1 MDKKIQNNHQ
11 ILYAKNFY
19 RHSGNIIDDMKVI
32 CKLDCPSHDFYSPKF
47 ILKFMREQFNAWLDA
62 TPEVKKERGSK
73 VAWEKDPIKAEIWS
87 ILIAYS
93 VYIPMTCIGN
103 YIKELPNYN
112 VMPPQYNVK
121 MPSIMHSVFKRSMS
135 LEQLTEKAKEVLNMP
150 MLEIMDKLA
159 DYLVSRYNFKKA
171 SAILEKYGIKINP
184 EDLDNELWDGYS
196 DLMNAHIK
204 EVDGVEVVEE
214 GSFTLIT
221 DHFIIGVDTR
231 NIPNN
236 TNEITVDLCP
246 IKWEVTGDD
255 VITENNYRKQF
266 CDITS
271 KVCAIAKGDAEYIAR
286 STKDIDDVW
295 NEAHEHIKDTIE
307 LENAIESSPKIYLD
321 YWKNDGDEF
330 RCFAQHTGDSPMMSG
345 YGCFDTYV
353 FNVDGKMRIII
364 AHTTIF
370 DCACFEHEL
379 RNCGSCFV
387 NDKME

>member
-1 MDKKIQNNHQ
+1 MNKKIQNNHQ

-19 RHSGNIIDDMKVI
+19 RHSGDIIDDMKVI
-32 CKLDCPSHDFYSPKF
+32 CKLDCPNQDFYSPKF

-73 VAWEKDPIKAEIWS
+73 VAWENDPIKAEIWS

-93 VYIPMTCIGN
+93 VYIPMTSIGG

-121 MPSIMHSVFKRSMS
+121 MSSIMSNVFNKSMS
-135 LEQLTEKAKEVLNMP
+135 VEQLTEKAKEVLNMP

-159 DYLVSRYNFKKA
+159 DNLVSKYNFKKS
-171 SAILEKYGIKINP
+171 SAILEKYGIKITP

-204 EVDGVEVVEE
+204 EVDGAEVVEE
-214 GSFTLIT
+214 GSFTRIT
-221 DHFIIGVDTR
+221 DHFIISIDTR
-231 NIPNN
+231 NNPNN

-246 IKWEVTGDD
+246 IKWEITGDD
-255 VITENNYRKQF
+255 VITETNYREEF
-266 CDITS
+266 CELAS
-271 KVCAIAKGDAEYIAR
+271 KVSAIAKGDAEYIAC

-295 NEAHEHIKDTIE
+295 TEVPEHVKD
-307 LENAIESSPKIYLD
+307 AIEVEDAIEHSPKIYLD
-321 YWKNDGDEF
+321 YWESDGDEF
-330 RCFAQHTGDSPMMSG
+330 RCFAQHTGDNPRMSG
-345 YGCFDTYV
+345 SGCFDTYI
-353 FNVDGKMRIII
+353 FNVDGKMRIIL
-364 AHTTIF
+364 AHTTTF
-370 DCACFEHEL
+370 DCDCFEHEL
-379 RNCGSCFV
+379 RNCGSCFI